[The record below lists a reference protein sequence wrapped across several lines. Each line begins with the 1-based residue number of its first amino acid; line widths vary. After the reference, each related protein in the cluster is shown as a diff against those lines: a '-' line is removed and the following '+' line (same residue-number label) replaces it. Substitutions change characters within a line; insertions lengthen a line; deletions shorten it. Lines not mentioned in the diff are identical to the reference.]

1 MAPELEVLLGRGEGG
16 HWVSVDVEVD
26 LLGKVPEEEVPLC
39 LRNVV
44 RVCHRDVVDSIQVL
58 T

>member
-1 MAPELEVLLGRGEGG
+1 MAPELEVLLGRGEGVYR
-16 HWVSVDVEVD
+16 VSADVEVD
-26 LLGKVPEEEVPLC
+26 LLGEVALEEVPLG

-44 RVCHRDVVDSIQVL
+44 RVCHRDVVDGIKVL